1 MSRDFI
7 EVRGAEEHNLK
18 DVDVEVPREELTVVT
33 GLSGSGKS
41 SLAFETIYAEGQ
53 RRYIES
59 LSAYARNFLG
69 QMDKPQVE
77 NVEGLSPAISIDQ
90 KNAANNPRSTV
101 GTVTELHDYLRLL
114 YARVGTP
121 HCPECGREVDD
132 QSAQQMVRRLLEAP
146 EGTRAKICA
155 PVVRD
160 QKGAFEELFDDL
172 VSEGYTRVEVDGER
186 YDLTIDHRQTTSDE
200 PSGAARGRPDLDEN
214 YDHTVDVVVDRV
226 RISEDARSRITDSV
240 ETALEEADGVLKVIF
255 PDPEGVDVGG
265 ATARSTGDLADET
278 DGEDEPAEQDDRLIV
293 EFSEELACNHCNID
307 ISEIETRSFSF
318 NSPHGACPE
327 CEGIGSTKEVSEDLV
342 IEDSS
347 KPLKHVFEPWS
358 YNRTYYSRQ
367 LDNVAE
373 HFGVSLSTP
382 FEELDPEIRRQFLY
396 GTDSR
401 VHFEWTTK
409 NGTREKTERFEGVI
423 PNLERRHVETDSDSA
438 REHIEEY
445 MAVTTCPA
453 CEGTRLK
460 AESRAVLVDGVSA
473 SDANGGS
480 PEDSSDG
487 VSITEVN
494 QMSIGDALDHFEGME
509 ANLNAR
515 DTKIAEEILKEIR
528 ARLGFMCEVGLEYLT
543 LDREASTLSGGE
555 SQRIRLATQIGSG
568 LVGVLYVLDEPSI
581 GLHQR
586 DNDRLLNTL
595 EELRDIGNTLIVVEH
610 DTETMRRADNI
621 IDMGPGPGKRGG
633 EIVVNGSID
642 EVLESEESVTGDYL
656 AGEKAIPVPE
666 ERREPDQGEGSDGA
680 SGDTG
685 AASREPDSGEGSD
698 RASGDGKAASREP
711 DAHLTIRGARQHNL
725 KDLDVEL
732 PIGCFTAITG
742 VSGSGKSTL
751 MHEVLYKGLAREMN
765 DNTSVD
771 PGEHDAIEGLENV
784 ETVRL
789 IDQSPIGRTP
799 RSNPATYTN
808 VFDFVRELYAETD
821 LAKQRGYEKGRFS
834 FNVKGGRCEACG
846 GQGTVKI
853 DMNFL
858 SDVHVPC
865 EECDGA
871 RYNDETL
878 DVTFKGKTIADVLQ
892 MSVDEAYDFF
902 ESHSQLRRRL
912 KLLQDVGLGYMR
924 LGQPSTTLSG
934 GEAQRVKLAEELGKK
949 DTGETLYLLDEPTT
963 GLHPHDERKLI
974 DVLHRLTDEGN
985 TVVVIE
991 HELDLVKNA
1000 DNIVDLGPEGGERG
1014 GEVVTTGTPE
1024 EVARVEESYTGQYLR
1039 DLLPDVDL
1047 KGPRADRELVFDTD
1061 DGTSGTGDGEQVTGA
1076 GDD

>member
-1 MSRDFI
+1 MSREYI

-18 DVDVEVPREELTVVT
+18 DVDVTVPREELTVVT

-132 QSAQQMVRRLLEAP
+132 QSAQAMVRRLLDAP

-160 QKGAFEELFDDL
+160 QKGAFEDLFDEL
-172 VSEGYTRVEVDGER
+172 VSEGYTRVEVDGQR
-186 YDLTIDHRQTTSDE
+186 FDLTVD
-200 PSGAARGRPDLDEN
+200 RPDLDKN
-214 YDHTVDVVVDRV
+214 YDHTIDVVVDRV
-226 RISEDARSRITDSV
+226 KISEDERSRITDSV

-255 PDPEGVDVGG
+255 PDPPEDLEVGG
-265 ATARSTGDLADET
+265 ASARSTGDLADG
-278 DGEDEPAEQDDRLIV
+278 DDEGSDTDDRLVV
-293 EFSEELACNHCNID
+293 EFSEQLACSHCHID

-327 CEGIGSTKEVSEDLV
+327 CEGLGSTKEVSEDLV
-342 IEDSS
+342 IEDPS

-367 LDNVAE
+367 LDNVAD
-373 HFGVSLSTP
+373 HFGVSLETP
-382 FEELDPEIRRQFLY
+382 FEELDESIQRQFLY
-396 GTDSR
+396 GTDNL

-423 PNLERRHVETDSDSA
+423 PNLERRHVETDSDRA

-460 AESRAVLVDGVSA
+460 AESRAVLVDGSSA
-473 SDANGGS
+473 SEESGTS
-480 PEDSSDG
+480 SEETSDG
-487 VSITEVN
+487 TSITEVN
-494 QMSIGDALDHFEGME
+494 EMSIGDALDHFEGLE
-509 ANLNAR
+509 AKLDDR
-515 DTKIAEEILKEIR
+515 ERKIAEEILKEIR

-595 EELRDIGNTLIVVEH
+595 EELRDLGNTLIVVEH

-633 EIVVNGSID
+633 EVVVNGSFETLTD
-642 EVLESEESVTGDYL
+642 CEESVTGEYL
-656 AGEKAIPVPE
+656 SGERVIPVPD
-666 ERREPDQGEGSDGA
+666 ERREADGEI
-680 SGDTG
+680 
-685 AASREPDSGEGSD
+685 
-698 RASGDGKAASREP
+698 
-711 DAHLTIRGARQHNL
+711 TIRGARQHNL
-725 KDLDVEL
+725 KDLDVSI
-732 PIGCFTAITG
+732 PVGNFTAITG

-751 MHEVLYKGLAREMN
+751 MHDVLYKGLAREMN

-771 PGEHDAIEGLENV
+771 PGDHDAIEGLDNI

-808 VFDFVRELYAETD
+808 VFDYVRDLFAQTD
-821 LAKQRGYEKGRFS
+821 TANQRGYDKGRFS

-858 SDVHVPC
+858 SDVTVPC

-878 DVTFKGKTIADVLQ
+878 DVTFKGKTIADVLN
-892 MSVDEAYDFF
+892 MSVDEAHDFF

-912 KLLQDVGLGYMR
+912 KLLKDVGLGYMQ

-963 GLHPHDERKLI
+963 GLHPEDERKLI

-1000 DNIVDLGPEGGERG
+1000 DNIVDLGPEGGEKG
-1014 GEVVTTGTPE
+1014 GQVVATGTPE
-1024 EVARVEESYTGQYLR
+1024 TVARTEESHTGQYLR
-1039 DLLPDVDL
+1039 DLLPAVDL
-1047 KGPRADRELVFDTD
+1047 EGPRADRELPAEKGETD
-1061 DGTSGTGDGEQVTGA
+1061 QVAGA
-1076 GDD
+1076 DDD

>member
-1 MSRDFI
+1 MSKDEI

-18 DVDVEVPREELTVVT
+18 DLDVTVPREAFTVVT

-77 NVEGLSPAISIDQ
+77 TVEGLSPAISIDQ

-121 HCPECGREVDD
+121 HCPECGREVGE
-132 QSAQQMVRRLLEAP
+132 QSAQQMVRRILELP
-146 EGTRAKICA
+146 EGTRAKIAA

-172 VSEGYTRVEVDGER
+172 VSEGYSRVEVDGEEF
-186 YDLTIDHRQTTSDE
+186 DLATD
-200 PSGAARGRPDLDEN
+200 RPELDEN

-226 RISEDARSRITDSV
+226 KIADDARSRITDSV
-240 ETALEEADGVLKVIF
+240 ETALEEADGVLKLIL
-255 PDPEGVDVGG
+255 PDPPADADLGG
-265 ATARSTGDLADET
+265 ATARATGDLA
-278 DGEDEPAEQDDRLIV
+278 GEESDRAVV
-293 EFSEELACNHCNID
+293 EFSEALACTHCGID

-327 CEGIGSTKEVSEDLV
+327 CEGIGETKEVDEELV
-342 IEDSS
+342 VQDTG
-347 KPLKHVFEPWS
+347 KPLLEVFEPWS
-358 YNRTYYSRQ
+358 YSRSYYQTR
-367 LDNVAE
+367 LDAVAA
-373 HFGVSLSTP
+373 HFDVSLDTP
-382 FEELDPEIRRQFLY
+382 FEELDDGVQEAFLY
-396 GTDSR
+396 GTSEQ
-401 VHFEWTTK
+401 VVFERRTK
-409 NGTREKTERFEGVI
+409 NGTRRKEKRFEGVI
-423 PNLERRHVETDSDSA
+423 PNLERRHVETESQSTRD
-438 REHIEEY
+438 HIEKF

-453 CEGTRLK
+453 CDGTRLK
-460 AESRAVLVDGVSA
+460 PESRAVLVD
-473 SDANGGS
+473 DT
-480 PEDSSDG
+480 
-487 VSITEVN
+487 SITAVN
-494 QMSIGDALDHFEGME
+494 RMSIGDALAHFEGME
-509 ANLNAR
+509 AEMSER
-515 DTKIAEEILKEIR
+515 DLTIAEEILKEIR

-543 LDREASTLSGGE
+543 LDRQAATLSGGE

-595 EELRDIGNTLIVVEH
+595 EELRDLGNTLLVVEH
-610 DTETMRRADNI
+610 DEATMRRADEV

-633 EIVVNGSID
+633 EVVAQGTVDEIERSEGSI
-642 EVLESEESVTGDYL
+642 TGAYL
-656 AGEKAIPVPE
+656 SGRKRIPVPE
-666 ERREPDQGEGSDGA
+666 TRREPDGE
-680 SGDTG
+680 
-685 AASREPDSGEGSD
+685 
-698 RASGDGKAASREP
+698 
-711 DAHLTIRGARQHNL
+711 LTIQGARQHNL
-725 KDLDVEL
+725 KDLDVSIPL
-732 PIGCFTAITG
+732 GCFTAITG

-751 MHEVLYKGLAREMN
+751 MHDVLYKGLVREMN
-765 DNTSVD
+765 DNRTVD
-771 PGEHDAIEGLENV
+771 PGEHDVIEHEGI

-799 RSNPATYTN
+799 RSNPATYTG
-808 VFDFVRELYAETD
+808 VFDHVRELFAETK

-853 DMNFL
+853 EMNFL

-865 EECDGA
+865 EECGGA

-878 DVTFKGKTIADVLQ
+878 DVTYKGETIADVLD
-892 MSVDEAYDFF
+892 MSIEEAYEFF
-902 ESHSQLRRRL
+902 EADTRLKRRL
-912 KLLQDVGLGYMR
+912 QLLRDVGLDYMR

-949 DTGETLYLLDEPTT
+949 QTGETLYLLDEPTT
-963 GLHPHDERKLI
+963 GLHSADERKLI
-974 DVLHRLTDEGN
+974 SVLQRLVDDGN
-985 TVVVIE
+985 TVVVVE

-1000 DNIVDLGPEGGERG
+1000 DHVVDLGPEGGENG
-1014 GEVVTTGTPE
+1014 GEIVAADTPE
-1024 EVARVEESYTGQYLR
+1024 AVAGIEESHTGRYLR
-1039 DLLPDVDL
+1039 DLLPKIEL
-1047 KGPRADRELVFDTD
+1047 EGPRTDRRVAADD
-1061 DGTSGTGDGEQVTGA
+1061 D
-1076 GDD
+1076 